1 MPEVDG
7 LQLLRFVRGCAAL
20 RAVPVVMMSA
30 LGGGAAELESC
41 RSGAEEYLVKPVTR
55 AGAARIWEHVAR
67 SRAAAAAVPQAGGA
81 GASARPSLDGVGAG
95 ASSGA
100 SAGTGYDAGAEVG
113 GATAAAASTAAFLR
127 RMRAARAG
135 ELAALEAQLTALDA
149 DAAAVAASMPRG
161 SRGSSLDSSSDGA
174 EPAAKRPR
182 AAWDVVAERAP
193 ALDPLFFARR
203 GASLDGGGATGGGAP
218 GAASAER
225 LGAFAADLAAL
236 ASASRLAPRAAVR
249 CAGLASPQEM
259 VCAADFDAADAH
271 FATVSVSRALKVYSF
286 ASVLEAGAAEG
297 GGAGGELHFPCWQ
310 ARARAKLS
318 SVSWDPHARTRLA
331 TAGYD
336 GAVQLWDAGA
346 PGGAE
351 AGAYEELRRRAWA
364 VHFSPAAPRRLAAG
378 ADDGAVRVFDVAQ
391 RAAAARLQAPANVC
405 SVAFSPVDGHL
416 LAAGCADRRV
426 YLWDLRRAAAPAAV
440 IAGATRAVSYVRF
453 LDGGRLAAASTD
465 SAVRLWDVA
474 AAIEGGSGGG
484 GGANAASNSSAAP
497 RPLRT
502 FRGHRNERNFVGLSV
517 APGGYLACGSEDDA
531 VHAYFH
537 ALPFPVATHSFA
549 PPAAAGAGG
558 APGAPGAGAARPRP
572 FVSSVTWA
580 RGGRHCLAAN
590 SAGLLRVLK
599 LE

>member
-7 LQLLRFVRGCAAL
+7 LQLLHFVRGCAAL

-30 LGGGAAELESC
+30 LGGGAAELESS

-81 GASARPSLDGVGAG
+81 GASARPSLDGAGAG

-100 SAGTGYDAGAEVG
+100 SAGTGYDAGAAAG
-113 GATAAAASTAAFLR
+113 GAAAAAASTAAFLR

-135 ELAALEAQLTALDA
+135 ERAALEAQLAALDA

-161 SRGSSLDSSSDGA
+161 SLDSALESSSDGA

-203 GASLDGGGATGGGAP
+203 GAPLDGSAAPGAGAP

-286 ASVLEAGAAEG
+286 ASVLEAGAAEGGG

-391 RAAAARLQAPANVC
+391 RAAAARLQAPASVC

-440 IAGATRAVSYVRF
+440 IAGAARAVSYVRF
-453 LDGGRLAAASTD
+453 LDGSRLAAASTD
-465 SAVRLWDVA
+465 SAVRLWGVA
-474 AAIEGGSGGG
+474 AALEGGSG
-484 GGANAASNSSAAP
+484 AAAAASAASNSSAAP

-537 ALPFPVATHSFA
+537 ALPFPIATHSFA
-549 PPAAAGAGG
+549 PAPGAGG
-558 APGAPGAGAARPRP
+558 GGAPGAGAARPRP